1 MESFHIAYEM
11 IRLIDELIN
20 SPMAETVVPVKPKA
34 GEGVGIVEAP
44 RGILFHHYAYDKNGR
59 IKKANCVVPTTQNN
73 ANIHLDMQDFA
84 RQFAVKSMT
93 DDKLELLCSM
103 LVRSYDPCLS
113 CSVH

>member
-1 MESFHIAYEM
+1 M
-11 IRLIDELIN
+11 
-20 SPMAETVVPVKPKA
+20 
-34 GEGVGIVEAP
+34 
-44 RGILFHHYAYDKNGR
+44 
-59 IKKANCVVPTTQNN
+59 PTTQNN